1 MAELTQEKDD
11 VEEFE
16 RKVLM
21 GDPTELRNA
30 FYLFDGDVDG
40 KLSEDEVVYILTRKT
55 GEGTELSE
63 EVARATWQRWVAKF
77 DLDKDGKIS
86 YMEIVKRAT
95 ARKVEDA
102 AVEPGD
108 R

>member
-40 KLSEDEVVYILTRKT
+40 KLSEDEVVGPMSVRLIAQ
-55 GEGTELSE
+55 GPIE
-63 EVARATWQRWVAKF
+63 WVS
-77 DLDKDGKIS
+77 G
-86 YMEIVKRAT
+86 
-95 ARKVEDA
+95 
-102 AVEPGD
+102 
-108 R
+108 